1 MRFTL
6 LKPERTVDEDQ
17 ASFNSFSV
25 TFVAAFETAFR
36 PRNTV
41 KTSEPRNFAIFN
53 DEPKTLPVIAKHG
66 NLEKMSWYL
75 K

>member
-25 TFVAAFETAFR
+25 TFVAAARETAFR

-41 KTSEPRNFAIFN
+41 KTSEPRNLAISN
-53 DEPKTLPVIAKHG
+53 E
-66 NLEKMSWYL
+66 
-75 K
+75 